1 MGEKKNNEI
10 YLTYQKDDLHK
21 ICDKIKETEENADTE
36 KFLAFMLSGLFNYR
50 VMPFVQ
56 YNGDD
61 LVACAVVGIAE
72 TPMERESVLYI
83 HFAFIDVKYPYFW
96 RKGML
101 FLEDLARSLKIQKIL
116 MSTKR
121 SPEAF
126 ERKYQFK
133 KSYTVM
139 EKEVI

>member
-1 MGEKKNNEI
+1 
-10 YLTYQKDDLHK
+10 
-21 ICDKIKETEENADTE
+21 
-36 KFLAFMLSGLFNYR
+36 
-50 VMPFVQ
+50 
-56 YNGDD
+56 
-61 LVACAVVGIAE
+61 
-72 TPMERESVLYI
+72 
-83 HFAFIDVKYPYFW
+83 
-96 RKGML
+96 ML

-121 SPEAF
+121 APEAF